1 MRRLRFL
8 ADIGSFLVVGGIGV
22 VSVLAGVGVLSLGS
36 LTPYLDRSPGTI
48 LVIVVGA
55 LLLAIAAR
63 FVLRFLESL
72 GEGVLFSHQGEWG
85 AIELSPQAVR
95 EFISDILRRQVGI
108 ERFRIGLKH
117 HDDGVA
123 ITVRTALT
131 PEQRVTEMGA
141 RIQKE
146 LARHVTE
153 RTGIEVREVTVLVRS
168 IRRDDTT
175 SMDTASETPAERE
188 AELETISLSS
198 AAAPERPEAVID
210 ADRAER

>member
-48 LVIVVGA
+48 FVIVVGA

-153 RTGIEVREVTVLVRS
+153 RTGVEVREVTVLVRS
-168 IRRDDTT
+168 IRRDDAMSTVP
-175 SMDTASETPAERE
+175 ETPAERE
-188 AELETISLSS
+188 AEPETISLSS